1 MHLKH
6 LATPLVAIAMSLVLA
21 SAGLGP
27 GDAHAG
33 PAKKKNTAQ
42 KLYKWVDEKGVTH
55 FGNAIPPEYASQ
67 GGEQIDKKG
76 QTVKT
81 IEAEKS
87 GEALAEQERLRAEAE
102 AAKQAAIDQAKHDK
116 MLLGTYPTVADLTR
130 SKDAKLAAVDAQA
143 RLASGTVATLERELV
158 KLEKQAEA
166 LKKAKKPVPDKIT
179 VDIESHR
186 RDLLTNQRFVLER
199 QAEHDQVLE
208 QFEKDRKRLIEL
220 RGGN

>member
-1 MHLKH
+1 MQLKYFAIPL
-6 LATPLVAIAMSLVLA
+6 LAITLA
-21 SAGLGP
+21 AAAAS
-27 GDAHAG
+27 DVQAG
-33 PAKKKNTAQ
+33 PAAKKEKRGTAQ
-42 KLYKWVDEKGVTH
+42 KLYKWVDDKGVTH
-55 FGNAIPPEYASQ
+55 FGNKIPPEYASQ
-67 GGEQIDKKG
+67 GGEQIDKTG
-76 QTVKT
+76 QTVRT

-87 GEALAEQERLRAEAE
+87 GEALAEAERQRAEAE
-102 AAKQAAIDQAKHDK
+102 AARQAAADQARNDK
-116 MLLGTYPTVADLTR
+116 VLLGTFPTVADLTR

-158 KLEKQAEA
+158 KLEKQAET
-166 LKKAKKPVPDKIT
+166 LKKANKPVPDKIM

-208 QFEKDRKRLIEL
+208 QYEKDRKRLIEL